1 MTSQTDP
8 NLGQLLLNRYRLAKL
23 VGQGSMGKVYMAEDQ
38 TLDGVPV
45 AAKFLSQAL
54 LNEKMKNRFAQEART
69 GAKLGHRSN
78 HIVRVIDYGV
88 NHADVPFYI
97 MEYMESGGSLSDLIT
112 NKPLRLDRFLNLMR
126 QVCLGLQAAHAGIKL
141 DGQLYQV
148 VHRDIKPS
156 NVFIIPDP
164 ALGELAK
171 VLDFGIAQFLSDGI
185 EGTQNRSFMGTLAYA
200 SPEQIEGQD
209 IDGRSDIY
217 SLGITMF
224 EVLTGKM
231 PVEPATNSIGSW
243 YKAHRSQAPKK
254 FSEVAPHLQLPAAL
268 VDLIMGCL
276 EKGPA
281 NRPQNMAAILKV
293 LQLLES
299 PPADPSPVR
308 EPRVEPSL
316 PTQQT
321 PESVSPPV
329 SEPVVEPAA
338 KAAQR
343 PKIPDPQQLV
353 WSIEGAGWD
362 VQWPADKPVADIVF
376 PSLLESENQEAI
388 ALWTMLSRDQIQQRL
403 LNARYNQFLCTMQ
416 PHPMILWITTLYD
429 RTLGA
434 RWLPCYLDLKHARG
448 RKIAHLLSQ
457 TGFYP
462 VIFFARE
469 DPEQPANVRTFSIA
483 PDQRVKFQEWLQ
495 QSKHALSVDSS
506 MTSKRLLKAEL
517 EKNKPKIL
525 RKLQLAQGQSIA
537 SFFS

>member
-1 MTSQTDP
+1 MASQVDP

-23 VGQGSMGKVYMAEDQ
+23 VGQGSMGKVYLAEDQ

-54 LNEKMKNRFAQEART
+54 LNDKMKNRFAQEART

-97 MEYMESGGSLSDLIT
+97 MEYMESGGSLSDLIVS
-112 NKPLRLDRFLNLMR
+112 KPLSLDRFLNLMR
-126 QVCLGLQAAHAGIKL
+126 QVCLGLQSAHAGIKL

-171 VLDFGIAQFLSDGI
+171 VLDFGIAQFLSDGV

-224 EVLTGKM
+224 EALTGRM
-231 PVEPATNSIGSW
+231 PIEPATNSIGSW
-243 YKAHRSQAPKK
+243 YKAHRSQAPRK
-254 FSEVAPHLQLPAAL
+254 FSDVAPHLQLPPAL
-268 VDLIMGCL
+268 IDLVMGCL
-276 EKGPA
+276 EKGA
-281 NRPQNMAAILKV
+281 SNRPQNMAEILDI
-293 LQLLES
+293 LQLLER
-299 PPADPSPVR
+299 PAPAEPLLEEG
-308 EPRVEPSL
+308 EPRVETPL
-316 PTQQT
+316 PEKPATE
-321 PESVSPPV
+321 PI
-329 SEPVVEPAA
+329 SEPVVEPMARE
-338 KAAQR
+338 KSTR
-343 PKIPDPQQLV
+343 VPKIPDPQQLF
-353 WSIEGAGWD
+353 WSIEGAGWN
-362 VQWPADKPVADIVF
+362 VQWPDDKPVANIVF
-376 PSLLESENQEAI
+376 PSFLESEHQEAI
-388 ALWTMLSRDQIQQRL
+388 ALWMMLSREEIQQRF

-429 RTLGA
+429 RNIGA
-434 RWLPCYLDLKHARG
+434 RWLPCYLDLKHSRG
-448 RKIAHLLSQ
+448 RKIANLLSQ
-457 TGFYP
+457 TGYYP
-462 VIFFARE
+462 VIFFACE

-483 PDQRVKFQEWLQ
+483 QDQRVRFQEWLQ
-495 QSKHALSVDSS
+495 LSQHALSVDSP
-506 MTSKRLLKAEL
+506 MTSKQLLKAEL

-525 RKLQLAQGQSIA
+525 RKLELSQGQSIA
-537 SFFS
+537 GLFS

>member
-1 MTSQTDP
+1 MVSQADP
-8 NLGQLLLNRYRLAKL
+8 NVGQLLLNRYRLAKL
-23 VGQGSMGKVYMAEDQ
+23 VGQGSMGRVYLAEDQ

-54 LNEKMKNRFAQEART
+54 LNDKMKTRFAQEART

-97 MEYMESGGSLSDLIT
+97 MEYMESGSSLSDLIAI
-112 NKPLRLDRFLNLMR
+112 KPLSLDRFLNLMR
-126 QVCLGLQAAHAGIKL
+126 QVCLGLQSAHAGIKL

-224 EVLTGKM
+224 EVLTGRM

-243 YKAHRSQAPKK
+243 YKAHRSQSPRK
-254 FSEVAPHLQLPAAL
+254 FSEVAPQLQLPSTLIDL
-268 VDLIMGCL
+268 VMGCL

-281 NRPQNMAAILKV
+281 NRPQNMAEILDA
-293 LQLLES
+293 LQLLDRPS
-299 PPADPSPVR
+299 PAEPSPVPH
-308 EPRVEPSL
+308 EPIVEP
-316 PTQQT
+316 T
-321 PESVSPPV
+321 PDPRA
-329 SEPVVEPAA
+329 SEPVVESVA
-338 KAAQR
+338 KAKPAQNSR
-343 PKIPDPQQLV
+343 IPDPQQLF

-362 VQWPADKPVADIVF
+362 VRWPADKPIADIVF
-376 PSLLESENQEAI
+376 PSLLESEHQEAI
-388 ALWTMLSRDQIQQRL
+388 ALWMMLSRDEIQQRL

-416 PHPMILWITTLYD
+416 PHPMILWITALYD

-434 RWLPCYLDLKHARG
+434 RWLPCYLDLKHSRG
-448 RKIAHLLSQ
+448 RKIADLLSQ
-457 TGFYP
+457 TGYYP
-462 VIFFARE
+462 VLFFARE
-469 DPEQPANVRTFSIA
+469 DPDQPANVRTFSIA
-483 PDQRVKFQEWLQ
+483 ADQRLKFQEWLQ
-495 QSKHALSVDSS
+495 QSKHALSVDSP
-506 MTSKRLLKAEL
+506 MTSKQLLKAEL
-517 EKNKPKIL
+517 EKNKPTIL
-525 RKLQLAQGQSIA
+525 RKLQLSQGQSIA
-537 SFFS
+537 GLFS

>member
-1 MTSQTDP
+1 MASQADP

-23 VGQGSMGKVYMAEDQ
+23 VGQGSMGKVYLAEDQ

-54 LNEKMKNRFAQEART
+54 LSEKMKTRFAQEART

-97 MEYMESGGSLSDLIT
+97 MEYMESGGSLSDLIAT
-112 NKPLRLDRFLNLMR
+112 KPLVLDRFLNLMR

-148 VHRDIKPS
+148 AHRDIKPS

-224 EVLTGKM
+224 EVLTGRM

-243 YKAHRSQAPKK
+243 YKAHRSQSPRK
-254 FSEVAPHLQLPAAL
+254 FSEVAPHLQLPETL

-281 NRPQNMAAILKV
+281 NRPQNMAEILDV
-293 LQLLES
+293 LQLLDH
-299 PPADPSPVR
+299 PTPVDPSPVH
-308 EPRVEPSL
+308 EPRVEPPL
-316 PTQQT
+316 PDQQA
-321 PESVSPPV
+321 P
-329 SEPVVEPAA
+329 EPVIESETKA
-338 KAAQR
+338 KSAQG
-343 PKIPDPQQLV
+343 PETPNPQQLV

-362 VQWPADKPVADIVF
+362 VQWPADKPIADIVF
-376 PSLLESENQEAI
+376 PSVLESEHQEAI
-388 ALWTMLSRDQIQQRL
+388 GLWMMLSRNEIQQRL

-429 RTLGA
+429 RSLGA

-448 RKIAHLLSQ
+448 RKIANLLSQ
-457 TGFYP
+457 TGYYP
-462 VIFFARE
+462 VLFFARE

-483 PDQRVKFQEWLQ
+483 PDQRVRFQEWLQ

-525 RKLQLAQGQSIA
+525 RKLQLSQGQSIA
-537 SFFS
+537 SLFS